1 MLNYEERRK
10 YRQGGFEY
18 LLDDVEKT
26 AWINKGRI
34 PRVRRYRLPDHVI
47 IDGQCYTIES
57 VELGAFLCP
66 NYLHHLVIPDSYTY
80 IADGAFFFR
89 SKRLR
94 SVYIGKGLEYID
106 NFSKLLKTPC
116 FVIDK
121 ENPHLKLVDGMILS
135 KDGKAVWASKKRK
148 RRHVVLPEG
157 VEEVNQ
163 IAFSSFEEMET
174 LTMPNTLKK
183 TTDNSFSSCPRLRSV
198 VLPEG
203 FTDCGIQCFMEDV
216 GLTFV
221 DLPSTLTN
229 LGCETFYGCK
239 SLRTVILRSKQI
251 PKHSDAFCEVPTDE
265 LRLYVPAQLV
275 EHYRRLPNW
284 NYIKNIL
291 PIEEHQT
298 EIDNAKR

>member
-1 MLNYEERRK
+1 
-10 YRQGGFEY
+10 
-18 LLDDVEKT
+18 
-26 AWINKGRI
+26 
-34 PRVRRYRLPDHVI
+34 
-47 IDGQCYTIES
+47 
-57 VELGAFLCP
+57 
-66 NYLHHLVIPDSYTY
+66 
-80 IADGAFFFR
+80 
-89 SKRLR
+89 
-94 SVYIGKGLEYID
+94 
-106 NFSKLLKTPC
+106 
-116 FVIDK
+116 
-121 ENPHLKLVDGMILS
+121 
-135 KDGKAVWASKKRK
+135 
-148 RRHVVLPEG
+148 
-157 VEEVNQ
+157 
-163 IAFSSFEEMET
+163 
-174 LTMPNTLKK
+174 
-183 TTDNSFSSCPRLRSV
+183 
-198 VLPEG
+198 
-203 FTDCGIQCFMEDV
+203 MEDV